1 MRMEII
7 AEAIDMNLMGVRAKT
22 AAAILARKTTAEK
35 NAALREI
42 ADALETNSLSIL
54 EANQRDLE
62 MAAQNGVDP
71 IWIRDRIDLDK
82 RMAGI
87 IADVRKVADL
97 PDPVGDVLLDKTL
110 DNGLQLVKRRT
121 PLGVLGTIYE
131 SRPNVTVDVS
141 TLALKTGNAVI
152 LRGGSDVLY
161 SNMELTRVMQ
171 DVLAAHDFP
180 ADAIQYI
187 SSTDRRYVS
196 EMLRLYEHIDM
207 IIPRGGNGLH
217 TFCRENSSIP
227 VITGGIGVCH
237 IFVDASAQL
246 DKALPVLDNAK
257 TQRPAVCNS
266 METLLI
272 HQAAA
277 AELLPQVVADLG
289 AAGVKFHAGERA
301 YGIVG
306 EDERVVRAAADD
318 FDTEWYNL
326 TLNLKVVDD
335 VDEAIAHIARHGTQH
350 SDSILTETAANAER
364 FLNEV
369 DSAAVYWNAS
379 TRFTDGSAMGM
390 GAEVAIS
397 TQKLHARGPMAL
409 EELTTYKW
417 IVKGDYTTRN

>member
-1 MRMEII
+1 MAQTVLESLDLGR
-7 AEAIDMNLMGVRAKT
+7 MGVRAK
-22 AAAILARKTTAEK
+22 AAAAALAQKSTADK
-35 NAALREI
+35 NAALLAI
-42 ADALETNSLSIL
+42 ADALEANTLCIL
-54 EANQRDLE
+54 ETNQRDLE
-62 MAAQNGVDP
+62 LAAQNGIDP
-71 IWIRDRIDLDK
+71 IWIRDRIDLEK

-87 IADVRKVADL
+87 INDVRKVAEL
-97 PDPVGDVLLDKTL
+97 PDPVGEVLLDSTL
-110 DNGLQLVKRRT
+110 ENGLRIIKKRT

-141 TLALKTGNAVI
+141 TLALKTSNAVI
-152 LRGGSDVLY
+152 LRGGSDVLH
-161 SNMELTRVMQ
+161 SNMRLAQVMQ
-171 DVLAAHDFP
+171 EVLTAHDFP

-196 EMLRLYEHIDM
+196 EMLRLYEYIDM

-237 IFVDASAQL
+237 IYVDESAQL
-246 DKALPVLDNAK
+246 DKVLPVLVNAK

-266 METLLI
+266 METLLV
-272 HQAAA
+272 HRSVAR
-277 AELLPQVVADLG
+277 ELLPQVVEVLG
-289 AAGVKFHAGERA
+289 AAGVEFHAGERA
-301 YGIVG
+301 YRIVG
-306 EDERVVRAAADD
+306 ADERVVAAAADD

-350 SDSILTETAANAER
+350 SDSILTERAAHAER

-417 IVKGDYTTRN
+417 IVKGDYTSRT

>member
-1 MRMEII
+1 MEAV
-7 AEAIDMNLMGVRAKT
+7 AEAIDLKQMGIKAKA
-22 AAAILARKTTAEK
+22 AAAILARKSTAEK
-35 NAALREI
+35 NAVIRAI
-42 ADALETNSLSIL
+42 ADALAAESPAIL
-54 EANQRDLE
+54 EANQRDLGL
-62 MAAQNGVDP
+62 AAQNGMDP
-71 IWIRDRIDLDK
+71 IWIRDRIALER
-82 RMAGI
+82 RMPGI

-97 PDPVGDVLLDKTL
+97 PDPVGEILLESTL
-110 DNGLQLVKRRT
+110 ENGLQLLKRRT
-121 PLGVLGTIYE
+121 PLGVLGAIYE
-131 SRPNVTVDVS
+131 SRPNVTVDIS
-141 TLALKTGNAVI
+141 TLALKTSNAVI
-152 LRGGSDVLY
+152 LRGGSDVLN
-161 SNMELTRVMQ
+161 SNMRLTAILQ
-171 DVLAAHDFP
+171 AVLARHGFP

-187 SSTDRRYVS
+187 SNTNRRHVS
-196 EMLRLYEHIDM
+196 EMLRMYEYIDM

-237 IFVDASAQL
+237 IYVDDSALL
-246 DKALPVLDNAK
+246 DRVLPVLDNAK

-266 METLLI
+266 METLLA
-272 HQAAA
+272 HEAVASA
-277 AELLPQVVADLG
+277 LLPQVVDRLG
-289 AAGVKFHAGERA
+289 AAGVAFHAGERA
-301 YGIVG
+301 YAIVG
-306 EDERVVRAAADD
+306 DDERVVPASDED

-326 TLNLKVVDD
+326 TLNLKVVDG

-350 SDSILTETAANAER
+350 SDSILTETAQHAER

-417 IVKGDYTTRN
+417 IVKGDYTSRE

>member
-1 MRMEII
+1 MEIT
-7 AEAIDMNLMGVRAKT
+7 AQAIDLQQMGACARS
-22 AAAILARKTTAEK
+22 AAAALAQKSTADK
-35 NAALREI
+35 NAALLAI
-42 ADALETNSLSIL
+42 ADALEANTLSIL
-54 EANQRDLE
+54 EANQRDLDL
-62 MAAQNGVDP
+62 AAQNGIDP
-71 IWIRDRIDLDK
+71 IWIRDRIDLEK

-87 IADVRKVADL
+87 VTDVRKVSEL
-97 PDPVGDVLLDKTL
+97 PDPVGEVLIDSML
-110 DNGLQLVKRRT
+110 DNGLRLIKRRT

-141 TLALKTGNAVI
+141 TLALKTSNAVI
-152 LRGGSDVLY
+152 LRGGSDVLH
-161 SNMELTRVMQ
+161 SNMRLTQVMQ
-171 DVLAAHDFP
+171 EVLAAHDFP
-180 ADAIQYI
+180 AGAIQYI

-196 EMLRLYEHIDM
+196 EMLRLYEYIDM

-237 IFVDASAQL
+237 IFVDESAQL
-246 DKALPVLDNAK
+246 DKVLPVLDNAK

-266 METLLI
+266 METLLV
-272 HQAAA
+272 HRSVAR
-277 AELLPQVVADLG
+277 ELLPQVVDVLG
-289 AAGVKFHAGERA
+289 AAGVAFHAGERA
-301 YGIVG
+301 YRIVG
-306 EDERVVRAAADD
+306 ADERVVVAAAED

-350 SDSILTETAANAER
+350 SDSILTETAAHAER

-417 IVKGDYTTRN
+417 IVKGDYTSRF

>member
-1 MRMEII
+1 MEII
-7 AEAIDMNLMGVRAKT
+7 AEAIDMKQIGVRAK
-22 AAAILARKTTAEK
+22 AAAAVLARKTSADK
-35 NAALREI
+35 NAALLAI
-42 ADALETNSLSIL
+42 ADALDVNTLSIL
-54 EANQRDLE
+54 EANHRDLE
-62 MAAQNGVDP
+62 LAARNGVDP
-71 IWIRDRIDLDK
+71 IWIRDRINLES
-82 RMAGI
+82 RMAGM
-87 IADVRKVADL
+87 IADVRKVAEL
-97 PDPVGDVLLDKTL
+97 PDPVGEILLDRTL

-141 TLALKTGNAVI
+141 TLALKTSNAVI

-161 SNMELTRVMQ
+161 SNMRLTEVMQ

-187 SSTDRRYVS
+187 SSTDRRYVR
-196 EMLRLYEHIDM
+196 EMLRLYEYIDM

-237 IFVDASAQL
+237 IYVDDSAQL
-246 DKALPVLDNAK
+246 DKVLPVLDNAK

-266 METLLI
+266 METLLAHRSI
-272 HQAAA
+272 A
-277 AELLPQVVADLG
+277 AELLPQVVDALG
-289 AAGVKFHAGERA
+289 AAGVEFHAGERA
-301 YGIVG
+301 YRIVG
-306 EDERVVRAAADD
+306 QDERVLPAAAED

-335 VDEAIAHIARHGTQH
+335 VDEAIAHIGRHGTQH
-350 SDSILTETAANAER
+350 SDSILTETAAHAER
-364 FLNEV
+364 FLNQV

-379 TRFTDGSAMGM
+379 TRFTDGSALGM

-417 IVKGDYTTRN
+417 IVKGEYTARL

>member
-1 MRMEII
+1 MEIT
-7 AEAIDMNLMGVRAKT
+7 AQAIDMKQIGARAKG
-22 AAAILARKTTAEK
+22 AAAALAQKTTAEK
-35 NAALREI
+35 NAALLAI
-42 ADALETNSLSIL
+42 ADALEANSLRIL
-54 EANQRDLE
+54 EANQRDLDL
-62 MAAQNGVDP
+62 AARNGIDP
-71 IWIRDRIDLDK
+71 IWIRDRIALET

-87 IADVRKVADL
+87 VADVRKVAEL
-97 PDPVGDVLLDKTL
+97 PDPVGEALQDTTSED
-110 DNGLQLVKRRT
+110 GLRLIKRRT

-141 TLALKTGNAVI
+141 TLALKTSNAVI
-152 LRGGSDVLY
+152 LRGGSDALH
-161 SNMELTRVMQ
+161 SNMQLTQVMQ
-171 DVLAAHDFP
+171 DVLRTHDFP

-187 SSTDRRYVS
+187 SSADRRYVS
-196 EMLRLYEHIDM
+196 EMLRLYEYIDM

-237 IFVDASAQL
+237 IFVDESAKL
-246 DKALPVLDNAK
+246 DRALPVLDNAK

-266 METLLI
+266 METLLV
-272 HQAAA
+272 HQSVA
-277 AELLPQVVADLG
+277 AELLPQVVAALG
-289 AAGVKFHAGERA
+289 AAGVEFHAGERA
-301 YGIVG
+301 YQIVG
-306 EDERVVRAAADD
+306 ADERVLPAAAED

-326 TLNLKVVDD
+326 TLNVKVVDD

-350 SDSILTETAANAER
+350 SDSILTETAAHAER
-364 FLNEV
+364 FLNQV

-417 IVKGDYTTRN
+417 IVKGDYTSRL

>member
-1 MRMEII
+1 MAHTVLESL
-7 AEAIDMNLMGVRAKT
+7 NLVQMGKRAK
-22 AAAILARKTTAEK
+22 AAAARLAQLGAAEK
-35 NAALREI
+35 NAALLAI
-42 ADALETNSLSIL
+42 ADALEANSLSIL
-54 EANQRDLE
+54 EANRRDLE
-62 MAAQNGVDP
+62 LAAQNGVDP
-71 IWIRDRIDLDK
+71 IWIRDRIDLET

-87 IADVRKVADL
+87 IADVKKVAEL
-97 PDPVGDVLLDKTL
+97 PDPVGEALLDTTL
-110 DNGLQLVKRRT
+110 DNGLRLMKRRT

-141 TLALKTGNAVI
+141 TLALKTSNAVI
-152 LRGGSDVLY
+152 LRGGSDVLH

-171 DVLAAHDFP
+171 DVLAAHDIP
-180 ADAIQYI
+180 PDAIQYI
-187 SSTDRRYVS
+187 SSTDRRYVTD
-196 EMLRLYEHIDM
+196 MLRLYDYIDM

-237 IFVDASAQL
+237 IFVDASADL
-246 DKALPVLDNAK
+246 DRALPVLDNAK

-266 METLLI
+266 METLLAHRDI
-272 HQAAA
+272 A
-277 AELLPQVVADLG
+277 AELLPNVVARLG
-289 AAGVKFHAGERA
+289 AAGVAFHAAERA
-301 YGIVG
+301 YEIVG
-306 EDERVVRAAADD
+306 ADERVVPAAADD

-335 VDEAIAHIARHGTQH
+335 VDEAIAHISRHGTQH

-379 TRFTDGSAMGM
+379 TRFTDGSAMGL

-417 IVKGDYTTRN
+417 IVKGDYTTRR

>member
-1 MRMEII
+1 MEVTVQ
-7 AEAIDMNLMGVRAKT
+7 AIDLRQMGAFAKS
-22 AAAILARKTTAEK
+22 AAAILAQKTTAEK
-35 NAALREI
+35 NQALIAI
-42 ADALETNSLSIL
+42 ADALEANTLRIL
-54 EANQRDLE
+54 EANRRDLDL
-62 MAAQNGVDP
+62 AAQNGIDP
-71 IWIRDRIDLDK
+71 IWIRDRIDLEA
-82 RMAGI
+82 RMPGI
-87 IADVRKVADL
+87 IADVRKVAEL
-97 PDPVGDVLLDKTL
+97 PDPVGDVLLDMTL

-141 TLALKTGNAVI
+141 TLALKTSNAVI
-152 LRGGSDVLY
+152 LRGGSDVLH

-196 EMLRLYEHIDM
+196 EMLRLYEYIDM

-246 DKALPVLDNAK
+246 DKVLPVLDNAK

-266 METLLI
+266 METLLVHRDI
-272 HQAAA
+272 A
-277 AELLPQVVADLG
+277 AELLPQVVSVLG
-289 AAGVKFHAGERA
+289 AAGVQFHAGERA

-306 EDERVVRAAADD
+306 ADERVVRAAADD

-326 TLNLKVVDD
+326 TLNLKVVAD

-350 SDSILTETAANAER
+350 SDAVLTETAAHAER

-417 IVKGDYTTRN
+417 IVKGEYTTRP

>member
-1 MRMEII
+1 MEFI
-7 AEAIDMNLMGVRAKT
+7 AEAIDIKEIGLRAK
-22 AAAILARKTTAEK
+22 AAAAVLARKTSADK
-35 NAALREI
+35 NAALLAI
-42 ADALETNSLSIL
+42 ADALEANTLSIL
-54 EANQRDLE
+54 EANQQDLE
-62 MAAQNGVDP
+62 LAARNGVDP
-71 IWIRDRIDLDK
+71 IWIRDRINLET

-87 IADVRKVADL
+87 IADVRKVAEL
-97 PDPVGDVLLDKTL
+97 PDPVGEVLLDRTL

-141 TLALKTGNAVI
+141 TLALKTSNAVI

-161 SNMELTRVMQ
+161 SNMRLTDVMQ

-180 ADAIQYI
+180 AESIQYI
-187 SSTDRRYVS
+187 RSTDRRYVR
-196 EMLRLYEHIDM
+196 EMLRLYEYIDM

-237 IFVDASAQL
+237 IYVDEGAQL
-246 DKALPVLDNAK
+246 DKVLPVLDNAK

-266 METLLI
+266 METLLVHRSI
-272 HQAAA
+272 A
-277 AELLPQVVADLG
+277 AELLPQVVDQLG
-289 AAGVKFHAGERA
+289 AAGVEFHAGERA
-301 YGIVG
+301 YQIVG
-306 EDERVVRAAADD
+306 DDERVLPASAED

-335 VDEAIAHIARHGTQH
+335 VDEAIAHIGRHGTQH
-350 SDSILTETAANAER
+350 SDSILTETAERAER
-364 FLNEV
+364 FLNQV

-409 EELTTYKW
+409 KELTTYKW
-417 IVKGDYTTRN
+417 IVKGDYTTRA

>member
-1 MRMEII
+1 MEIT
-7 AEAIDMNLMGVRAKT
+7 AQAIDLQQMGACARS
-22 AAAILARKTTAEK
+22 AAAALAQKSTADK
-35 NAALREI
+35 NAALLAI
-42 ADALETNSLSIL
+42 ADALEANTLSIL
-54 EANQRDLE
+54 EANQRDLDL
-62 MAAQNGVDP
+62 AAQNGIDP
-71 IWIRDRIDLDK
+71 IWIRDRIDLEK

-87 IADVRKVADL
+87 VTDVRKVAEL
-97 PDPVGDVLLDKTL
+97 PDPVGEVLQDTTL
-110 DNGLQLVKRRT
+110 DNGLRLIKRRT

-141 TLALKTGNAVI
+141 TLALKTSNAVI
-152 LRGGSDVLY
+152 LRGGSDVLH
-161 SNMELTRVMQ
+161 SNMRLTQVMQ
-171 DVLAAHDFP
+171 EVLAAHDFP
-180 ADAIQYI
+180 AGAIQYI

-196 EMLRLYEHIDM
+196 EMLRLYEYIDM

-237 IFVDASAQL
+237 IFVDESAQL
-246 DKALPVLDNAK
+246 DKVLPVLDNAK

-266 METLLI
+266 METLLV
-272 HQAAA
+272 HRSVAR
-277 AELLPQVVADLG
+277 ELLPQVVDVLG
-289 AAGVKFHAGERA
+289 AASVAFHADERA
-301 YGIVG
+301 YRIVG
-306 EDERVVRAAADD
+306 ADERVVAAAAED

-350 SDSILTETAANAER
+350 SDSILTETAAHAER

-417 IVKGDYTTRN
+417 IVKGDYTSRL